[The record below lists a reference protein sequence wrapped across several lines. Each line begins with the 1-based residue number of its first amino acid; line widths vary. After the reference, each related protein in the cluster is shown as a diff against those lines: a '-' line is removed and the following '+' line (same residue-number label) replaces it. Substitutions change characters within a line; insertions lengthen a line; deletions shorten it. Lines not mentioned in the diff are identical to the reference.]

1 MGWFPVPFD
10 GSAGAHR
17 SDCCWRLFANSTDL
31 RVFKGGFSGANSFY
45 LRGGI
50 GPLMELRFYNCVKRR
65 RGLMGRAVAVVQR
78 CISRRGALAGT
89 ALLAAAAI
97 AGFPAT
103 AAAEG
108 LPDEPYAAWSG
119 YASTAPV
126 SVVPGCVPV
135 SAPLSGG
142 VAWRVAAAADGPLA
156 LRQVGSSARLYA
168 LAAGSIVAVDMVTG
182 ERLAQ
187 AELPAPTPSRSAM
200 LFIDSALA
208 VPCADGSVALYTED
222 LERIAVSPST
232 LGGAAGDG
240 AAVATDG
247 AVLYAAFPCAGRVRV
262 AGFSA
267 YDAQEL
273 WSVDCGEALDEASP
287 TLVALSRGVLVADG
301 GAIVRLL
308 SADDGSELSS
318 FDAGCAVGAR
328 VAPVYGG
335 HDDGAEEP
343 APRFADAVL
352 VGTEA
357 GRVSLLRDRGALAE
371 DARVDVG
378 RALADRAPVAASR
391 GGAWAAD
398 GAFIA
403 LDMRLSGDSACLDMV
418 GEVPAAGPV
427 PSCGVAVCRGLDA
440 STAEVTVY
448 AAAEDGLRAV
458 ERSADG
464 GLSVRTVCD
473 AATIGGAPTSGATI
487 APLVDR
493 DGTLV
498 LVGASGDIVA
508 LEADASRA
516 VAMDVGGH
524 EGLDTVGRSLAGV
537 VLPNG
542 AGIGAGALVLGATF
556 AAYAFIRNRG
566 GARDRDEGLDAWRAQ
581 HGGGDGAEGS
591 DRRGRRR

>member
-1 MGWFPVPFD
+1 MG
-10 GSAGAHR
+10 S
-17 SDCCWRLFANSTDL
+17 
-31 RVFKGGFSGANSFY
+31 
-45 LRGGI
+45 
-50 GPLMELRFYNCVKRR
+50 RFYNCVKRR
-65 RGLMGRAVAVVQR
+65 RGLMGRAVAVVQTMHLEAGR
-78 CISRRGALAGT
+78 PRGHGAARGRRDRGLS
-89 ALLAAAAI
+89 
-97 AGFPAT
+97 AT
-103 AAAEG
+103 AAEEACPTSRTRRG
-108 LPDEPYAAWSG
+108 RGMRRRPRS
-119 YASTAPV
+119 ASFRMRTGIGPAF
-126 SVVPGCVPV
+126 
-135 SAPLSGG
+135 GG

-156 LRQVGSSARLYA
+156 LRQVGVFGALYA

-222 LERIAVSPST
+222 LERIAVSAVDPW
-232 LGGAAGDG
+232 GAAGDG

-247 AVLYAAFPCAGRVRV
+247 AVLYAACPSRAGRVRV

-267 YDAQEL
+267 YDAQAAL
-273 WSVDCGEALDEASP
+273 VRGLRRGARRRLLRPWSRCPGAFWSP
-287 TLVALSRGVLVADG
+287 TGVLSCGCFPPMTA
-301 GAIVRLL
+301 RK
-308 SADDGSELSS
+308 LSS

-357 GRVSLLRDRGALAE
+357 GRVSLLRDRGAWRRTRASTWA
-371 DARVDVG
+371 ARG
-378 RALADRAPVAASR
+378 RIARRLRPPA

-398 GAFIA
+398 GGFIA
-403 LDMRLSGDSACLDMV
+403 LDMRLSGAAPCPRHGRGGAGCGSGSV
-418 GEVPAAGPV
+418 VWRRGVP
-427 PSCGVAVCRGLDA
+427 RLDA

-498 LVGASGDIVA
+498 LVGVSG
-508 LEADASRA
+508 RY
-516 VAMDVGGH
+516 
-524 EGLDTVGRSLAGV
+524 R
-537 VLPNG
+537 G
-542 AGIGAGALVLGATF
+542 A
-556 AAYAFIRNRG
+556 
-566 GARDRDEGLDAWRAQ
+566 
-581 HGGGDGAEGS
+581 
-591 DRRGRRR
+591 RGRRVPRRRDGCGRTRGPRYRRALPCRRRAPETAQG

>member
-1 MGWFPVPFD
+1 
-10 GSAGAHR
+10 
-17 SDCCWRLFANSTDL
+17 
-31 RVFKGGFSGANSFY
+31 
-45 LRGGI
+45 
-50 GPLMELRFYNCVKRR
+50 
-65 RGLMGRAVAVVQR
+65 MGRAVAVEQR

-108 LPDEPYAAWSG
+108 PPDEPYTAWPG

-142 VAWRVAAAADGPLA
+142 VAWRVAAAADGSLA

-168 LAAGSIVAVDMVTG
+168 LAAGSIVAIDMTTG
-182 ERLAQ
+182 ERIAR
-187 AELPAPTPSRSAM
+187 AELPAPAPSRSAM

-232 LGGAAGDG
+232 LGGAAGDSV
-240 AAVATDG
+240 AVATDG
-247 AVLYAAFPCAGRVRV
+247 AVLYAAFLCAGRVRV

-267 YDAQEL
+267 YDVQEL
-273 WSVDCGEALDEASP
+273 WSVDFGEALGDASP
-287 TLVALSRGVLVADG
+287 SLVALPRGVLVADG
-301 GAIVRLL
+301 GAVVRLL

-318 FDAGCAVGAR
+318 FDAGRAVGAR
-328 VAPVYGG
+328 VAPVYGDR
-335 HDDGAEEP
+335 DDGAEEP

-357 GRVSLLRDRGALAE
+357 GRVSLLRDHGALA
-371 DARVDVG
+371 DC
-378 RALADRAPVAASR
+378 APVAASR

-398 GAFIA
+398 GAFVA
-403 LDMRLSGDSACLDMV
+403 LDVRLSGDSACLDMV

-427 PSCGVAVCRGLDA
+427 PSWGLGVCRGLDA
-440 STAEVTVY
+440 STAEATVY

-508 LEADASRA
+508 LKADASRA
-516 VAMDVGGH
+516 VATDVGGH

-537 VLPNG
+537 ALPNG

-556 AAYAFIRNRG
+556 VAYAFIRNRG
-566 GARDRDEGLDAWRAQ
+566 GARDRDEGLDAWRTQ
-581 HGGGDGAEGS
+581 HGGGSGADGS
-591 DRRGRRR
+591 DGRGRRR